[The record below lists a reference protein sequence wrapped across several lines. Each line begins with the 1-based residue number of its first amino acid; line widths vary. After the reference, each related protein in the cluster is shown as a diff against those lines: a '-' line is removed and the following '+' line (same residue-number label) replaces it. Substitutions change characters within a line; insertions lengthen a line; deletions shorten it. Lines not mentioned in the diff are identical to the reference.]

1 MNTIHLNLIYV
12 HKGIS
17 NNVENHGLVLSL
29 SMMVPGS
36 SYRCEFKIP
45 PFMFW
50 SDFLSLNS
58 VFDRF
63 PILLDLLSKI
73 TIASIYL
80 RERVGISLFKKT
92 RRMNLNP
99 LTWLSF
105 RSCFHS
111 RTQKENNMLGGILKT
126 DGLKLGK
133 QNNCCQ
139 MWERNFASINVC
151 LFTVRKGSNKTSLL
165 SMYI

>member
-1 MNTIHLNLIYV
+1 MNTIHLNLLYV

-17 NNVENHGLVLSL
+17 NNAENHGLVLSL
-29 SMMVPGS
+29 SMMVPGP
-36 SYRCEFKIP
+36 SYRC
-45 PFMFW
+45 
-50 SDFLSLNS
+50 DFLSLNS
-58 VFDRF
+58 VSEKFS
-63 PILLDLLSKI
+63 ILLDLLGKI
-73 TIASIYL
+73 TIASTYL

-92 RRMNLNP
+92 RKMNFNP

-111 RTQKENNMLGGILKT
+111 QTHKENKMLGGILKT

-139 MWERNFASINVC
+139 MWERNFASIKVC
-151 LFTVRKGSNKTSLL
+151 LFTVRKVSNKMFLL